1 MPSRGGVSRS
11 MKMVVHSGSGV
22 RTVDGGL
29 SRRRLRHDI
38 YHELATVMMLASA
51 IEAAD
56 DVGPESRA
64 RVQQLIG
71 ETRWLGLLVR
81 QLEDEAL
88 ESGRQ
93 SIPTELVR
101 VDSLVAEIATASQL
115 STWTQVSFVGET
127 AFAHTD
133 RLALWRAVRN
143 MIDNACRAAG
153 SSGRVTAR
161 VSVESG
167 WSVVEIDDDG
177 PGFGKGARRGLA
189 SLGFGIIHD
198 FVAEYGGSMEL
209 RQGEL
214 GGACVRIQLPT
225 AAAPDHGAEWEP
237 EIDEVSHL

>member
-11 MKMVVHSGSGV
+11 MKVAAHSGGSA
-22 RTVDGGL
+22 RAVDGGL

-56 DVGPESRA
+56 DVGQESKA

-71 ETRWLGLLVR
+71 ETRWLGMLVR
-81 QLEDEAL
+81 QLDDETL
-88 ESGRQ
+88 EPAGPGLP
-93 SIPTELVR
+93 IELVR
-101 VDSLVAEIATASQL
+101 VDSLVEEIATALQL
-115 STWTQVSFVGET
+115 STWTQVTCVGEA
-127 AFAHTD
+127 AFAHVD

-143 MIDNACRAAG
+143 MLDNACRAAG

-161 VSVESG
+161 VFVESG

-177 PGFGKGARRGLA
+177 PGFGKGVRRGLA

-214 GGACVRIQLPT
+214 GGACVRIQLPA
-225 AAAPDHGAEWEP
+225 AAAPDYGAEWEP
-237 EIDEVSHL
+237 ETDEVSHL